1 MFCLAATFRETRS
14 AIGTTRHVRRL
25 SNVGWIIGS
34 AKNGYQEVGRRG
46 KGTMKRFWIAPI
58 TILLL
63 SGILAGCQG
72 IPQLQRVQTPVAAG
86 EAAAAA
92 TSSEAGGDAGAA
104 ANAATSQDES
114 AAQTDAV
121 DQIGALTTR
130 SRVVADAK
138 VVPAQSADLSMS
150 AGGIVEQ
157 LTVQEGN
164 SVVRGQILIKLDDA
178 QQRVAVAQA
187 QANLQRAQAN
197 LDQLLAG
204 ARTQEIAQAE
214 AGLAAAQAA
223 YDRLANAASP
233 GNIAAAQAG
242 VAQAQA
248 NLQSVL
254 EGPTEAALIAAEAD
268 IRNAEAQLRNA
279 TSAYNR
285 IKDQNDAGMRPESL
299 ALEQATIAYEGAK
312 ARLADLQN
320 GATPATIAAA
330 RAGVSQAAAQLDTLQ
345 KSAPMDL
352 ASAQAAVDQAQAQLD
367 LLKAGTR
374 PEAIDIAAADVAAAT
389 AALQNALVTLSDTEL
404 RAPFGGLIATIN
416 TALGEQVSPGAP
428 VVVMADTSSWEI
440 ETSDLTEF
448 DVVGIR
454 TGDPVLLTFDAISD
468 LQLRGTVSRIRPI
481 GEDNRGDT
489 VYKVV
494 VTPTEND
501 PRLLWNM
508 TAVVEFGGQ

>member
-1 MFCLAATFRETRS
+1 
-14 AIGTTRHVRRL
+14 
-25 SNVGWIIGS
+25 
-34 AKNGYQEVGRRG
+34 
-46 KGTMKRFWIAPI
+46 
-58 TILLL
+58 
-63 SGILAGCQG
+63 
-72 IPQLQRVQTPVAAG
+72 LQRVQAPVATGEAAAG
-86 EAAAAA
+86 EA
-92 TSSEAGGDAGAA
+92 GAA
-104 ANAATSQDES
+104 GTPSETGGVAGDGAAQPGEAAPAQEES
-114 AAQTDAV
+114 TGQTDAV
-121 DQIGALTTR
+121 AQASAPVTG
-130 SRVVADAK
+130 SRIVADAK
-138 VVPAQSADLSMS
+138 IVPVQSAELSMS

-157 LTVQEGN
+157 LTVQEGDRVA
-164 SVVRGQILIKLDDA
+164 SGQVLIKLDDA

-197 LDQLLAG
+197 VDQLLAG

-214 AGLAAAQAA
+214 AGVAVAQAA

-233 GNIAAAQAG
+233 GNIAAAQAA

-248 NLQSVL
+248 SLQSVL

-279 TSAYNR
+279 TSAYNE

-299 ALEQATIAYEGAK
+299 ALEQATIAFEGAK

-330 RAGVSQAAAQLDTLQ
+330 RAGVSQAAAELDTLQ

-352 ASAQAAVDQAQAQLD
+352 ASAQATVDQAQAQLD
-367 LLKAGTR
+367 LLKAGAR
-374 PEAIDIAAADVAAAT
+374 PEEIDIAQADVAAAT
-389 AALQNALVTLSDTEL
+389 ASLQDALVALSDTEL
-404 RAPFGGLIATIN
+404 RAPFDGLIATIN
-416 TALGEQVSPGAP
+416 TAIGEQVSPGAP
-428 VVVMADTSSWEI
+428 IVVMADTSSWEI

-448 DVVGIR
+448 DVVGVR
-454 TGDPVLLTFDAISD
+454 PGDSVLLTFDAIPD

-494 VTPTEND
+494 VTPNDND

>member
-1 MFCLAATFRETRS
+1 
-14 AIGTTRHVRRL
+14 
-25 SNVGWIIGS
+25 
-34 AKNGYQEVGRRG
+34 
-46 KGTMKRFWIAPI
+46 MKRFWIAPI
-58 TILLL
+58 TILLV
-63 SGILAGCQG
+63 SGILVGCQG
-72 IPQLQRVQTPVAAG
+72 IPQLQRPPTPAATG
-86 EAAAAA
+86 EAAAQDGTAAA
-92 TSSEAGGDAGAA
+92 TAA
-104 ANAATSQDES
+104 ASGDTTAANDQAAASAQQD
-114 AAQTDAV
+114 AAPQDSGTA
-121 DQIGALTTR
+121 QGEAPAAG

-138 VVPAQSADLSMS
+138 VVPVQSANLSMS
-150 AGGIVEQ
+150 AGGIVKQ
-157 LTVQEGN
+157 LTVQEGDTVAN
-164 SVVRGQILIKLDDA
+164 GQVLMKLDDA

-187 QANLQRAQAN
+187 QANLQSAQAN
-197 LDQLLAG
+197 LDELLAG

-214 AGLAAAQAA
+214 AGVVAAQAA
-223 YDRLANAASP
+223 YNRLANAGSP
-233 GNIAAAQAG
+233 GSIAAAQAT

-248 NLQSVL
+248 SLQQVL
-254 EGPTEAALIAAEAD
+254 EGPTEAQIIAATAD
-268 IRNAEAQLRNA
+268 LKNAEAQLRNA
-279 TSAYNR
+279 TSAYNK
-285 IKDQNDAGMRPESL
+285 IKDQNDVGMRPESL

-330 RAGVSQAAAQLDTLQ
+330 RAGVNQAQVQLDTAK

-367 LLKAGTR
+367 LVKAGAR
-374 PEAIDIAAADVAAAT
+374 PEAIQIAEANVAAAT
-389 AALQNALVTLSDTEL
+389 ASLQNALVALSDTEL
-404 RAPFGGLIATIN
+404 RAPFGGIIATIN
-416 TALGEQVSPGAP
+416 TAIGEQVSPGAP
-428 VVVMADTSSWEI
+428 VINMADTSSWEI

-454 TGDPVLLTFDAISD
+454 PGNPVKLTFDAIPD
-468 LQLRGTVSRIRPI
+468 LQLQGTVSRVRPI

>member
-1 MFCLAATFRETRS
+1 
-14 AIGTTRHVRRL
+14 
-25 SNVGWIIGS
+25 
-34 AKNGYQEVGRRG
+34 
-46 KGTMKRFWIAPI
+46 MKRFWMAPI
-58 TILLL
+58 TLLLL
-63 SGILAGCQG
+63 SGILVGCQG
-72 IPQLQRVQTPVAAG
+72 IPPLQRVQTPVAAG
-86 EAAAAA
+86 EG
-92 TSSEAGGDAGAA
+92 AGEAGAA
-104 ANAATSQDES
+104 ATTIETGDNTAADPAVAAAPAQDGS
-114 AAQTDAV
+114 ATQTGAV
-121 DQIGALTTR
+121 DQTGLTATR
-130 SRVVADAK
+130 SRIVADAK
-138 VVPAQSADLSMS
+138 VVPVQSADLSMS
-150 AGGIVEQ
+150 AGGIVKQ
-157 LTVQEGN
+157 LTIQEGN
-164 SVVRGQILIKLDDA
+164 SVATGQVLIKLDDA

-204 ARTQEIAQAE
+204 ARTQEITQAE

-248 NLQSVL
+248 SLQSVL

-312 ARLADLQN
+312 ARLADLRN

-367 LLKAGTR
+367 LLKAGAR
-374 PEAIDIAAADVAAAT
+374 PEAIDIAEADVAAAT
-389 AALQNALVTLSDTEL
+389 ASLQNALVALADTEL

-428 VVVMADTSSWEI
+428 VVVMADTTSWEI

-448 DVVGIR
+448 DVIGV
-454 TGDPVLLTFDAISD
+454 TAGDPVLLTFDAIPD
-468 LQLRGTVSRIRPI
+468 LQLRGTVTRIRPI

-494 VTPTEND
+494 VIPNEND

>member
-1 MFCLAATFRETRS
+1 
-14 AIGTTRHVRRL
+14 
-25 SNVGWIIGS
+25 
-34 AKNGYQEVGRRG
+34 
-46 KGTMKRFWIAPI
+46 MKRFWMAPI

-63 SGILAGCQG
+63 AGILAGCQG
-72 IPQLQRVQTPVAAG
+72 IPQLQRVQTPAAPGAAATG
-86 EAAAAA
+86 EAAAAGGGGETA
-92 TSSEAGGDAGAA
+92 AGSEGDAGNTEEAA
-104 ANAATSQDES
+104 AQGDT
-114 AAQTDAV
+114 AAQGDAV
-121 DQIGALTTR
+121 AQAPVPATG

-138 VVPAQSADLSMS
+138 VVPVQSADLSMS
-150 AGGIVEQ
+150 AGGIVQQ
-157 LTVQEGN
+157 LDVQEGDT
-164 SVVRGQILIKLDDA
+164 VAAGQLLIKLDDA
-178 QQRVAVAQA
+178 QQRVGVAQA

-214 AGLAAAQAA
+214 AGLAQAQAA
-223 YDRLANAASP
+223 YDRLANASAP

-254 EGPTEAALIAAEAD
+254 EGPSEAALIAAQAD
-268 IRNAEAQLRNA
+268 LRNSEAQLRNA

-285 IKDQNDAGMRPESL
+285 IKDQNDVGMRPESL
-299 ALEQATIAYEGAK
+299 ALEQATIAFESAK

-320 GATPATIAAA
+320 GATAGQVAAA

-352 ASAQAAVDQAQAQLD
+352 ASAQAAVDQAQAQVD
-367 LLKAGTR
+367 LLKAGAR
-374 PEAIDIAAADVAAAT
+374 PEAVAIAEADVAAAT
-389 AALQNALVTLSDTEL
+389 ASLQNALVGLSDTEL

-416 TALGEQVSPGAP
+416 TAIGEQVSPGAP
-428 VVVMADTSSWEI
+428 IIVMADTSAWEI

-448 DVVGIR
+448 DVVGIQPGN
-454 TGDPVLLTFDAISD
+454 TVLLTFDAIPD
-468 LQLRGTVSRIRPI
+468 LQLPGTVSRIRPI

-494 VTPTEND
+494 VTPDQND

>member
-1 MFCLAATFRETRS
+1 
-14 AIGTTRHVRRL
+14 
-25 SNVGWIIGS
+25 
-34 AKNGYQEVGRRG
+34 
-46 KGTMKRFWIAPI
+46 MKRYWMAPI
-58 TILLL
+58 TILFL
-63 SGILAGCQG
+63 SGILVGCQG
-72 IPQLQRVQTPVAAG
+72 IPPLQRMQTPAATG
-86 EAAAAA
+86 EAAAADAGAGA
-92 TSSEAGGDAGAA
+92 TTAEAGGGATASADQAA
-104 ANAATSQDES
+104 APAQQDA
-114 AAQTDAV
+114 AAQTDTGVQAGV
-121 DQIGALTTR
+121 PAIG

-138 VVPAQSADLSMS
+138 VVPTRSASLSMS

-157 LTVQEGN
+157 LNVQEGDT
-164 SVVRGQILIKLDDA
+164 VIDGQVLIKLDDA
-178 QQRVAVAQA
+178 QQRVAVSQA
-187 QANLQRAQAN
+187 QASLQRAQAS

-233 GNIAAAQAG
+233 GNIAAAEAG

-248 NLQSVL
+248 SLQSVL
-254 EGPTEAALIAAEAD
+254 EGPSEAALIAAQAD
-268 IRNAEAQLRNA
+268 LKNAEAQLRNA
-279 TSAYNR
+279 TSAYNK

-312 ARLADLQN
+312 ARMADLQN

-330 RAGVSQAAAQLDTLQ
+330 RAGVSQASAQLDTLK

-367 LLKAGTR
+367 LLKAGAR
-374 PEAIDIAAADVAAAT
+374 PEAIDIAQADVAAAT
-389 AALQNALVTLSDTEL
+389 ASLQNALVALSDTEL
-404 RAPFGGLIATIN
+404 RAPFGGIVATIN
-416 TALGEQVSPGAP
+416 TAIGEQVTPGAP
-428 VVVMADTSSWEI
+428 VVVMADISAWEI

-454 TGDPVLLTFDAISD
+454 PGDPVLLTFDAIPD
-468 LQLRGTVSRIRPI
+468 LQLQGTVSRVRPI

-494 VTPTEND
+494 VTPNEND
-501 PRLLWNM
+501 SRLLWNM

>member
-1 MFCLAATFRETRS
+1 
-14 AIGTTRHVRRL
+14 
-25 SNVGWIIGS
+25 
-34 AKNGYQEVGRRG
+34 
-46 KGTMKRFWIAPI
+46 MKRFLIAPI
-58 TILLL
+58 TILLV
-63 SGILAGCQG
+63 SGILVGCQG
-72 IPQLQRVQTPVAAG
+72 IPPLQRLQTPVATG
-86 EAAAAA
+86 EATAQDGAATAAGASGDAAASTDQA
-92 TSSEAGGDAGAA
+92 AAPAEQGAA
-104 ANAATSQDES
+104 AQDSS
-114 AAQTDAV
+114 AAQGEAPAT
-121 DQIGALTTR
+121 G

-138 VVPAQSADLSMS
+138 VVPVQSANLSMS
-150 AGGIVEQ
+150 AGGIVKQ
-157 LTVQEGN
+157 LSVQEGDTVAN
-164 SVVRGQILIKLDDA
+164 GQVLIKLDDA

-187 QANLQRAQAN
+187 QASLQSAQAN
-197 LDQLLAG
+197 VSELLAG

-248 NLQSVL
+248 SLQSVL
-254 EGPTEAALIAAEAD
+254 EGPTEAQLIAATAD
-268 IRNAEAQLRNA
+268 LKNAEAQLRNA
-279 TSAYNR
+279 TSAYNK
-285 IKDQNDAGMRPESL
+285 IKDQNDVGMRPESL

-330 RAGVSQAAAQLDTLQ
+330 RAGVSQAQAQLQTLQ

-367 LLKAGTR
+367 LLKAGAR
-374 PEAIDIAAADVAAAT
+374 PEAIEIAQANVAAAT
-389 AALQNALVTLSDTEL
+389 ASLQNALVALSDTEL
-404 RAPFGGLIATIN
+404 RAPFGGVIATID
-416 TALGEQVSPGAP
+416 TAIGEQVSPGAP
-428 VVVMADTSSWEI
+428 VINMADTSNWEI

-448 DVVGIR
+448 DVVGIKPGN
-454 TGDPVLLTFDAISD
+454 TVKLTFDAIPD
-468 LQLRGTVSRIRPI
+468 LQLQGTVSRVRPI

-494 VTPTEND
+494 VKPTQND